1 MVCYEIDSLR
11 FVHHAI
17 ENQRQH
23 ADNHC
28 WQENPV
34 TLQTK
39 LSDAGKSANIEI
51 VERINR
57 QGAEGVETLN
67 QTVEIDIAMKINRV

>member
-1 MVCYEIDSLR
+1 MIYKTDSLR
-11 FVHHAI
+11 FIQHTI
-17 ENQRQH
+17 ENNRQH
-23 ADNHC
+23 TDNQC
-28 WQENPV
+28 WQEDPIIP
-34 TLQTK
+34 QTK